1 MVLHVRLSLRKQ
13 IFSSIAEKRF
23 AASTCKLLNIVSATI
38 CQTLAD
44 KESGLLLPR
53 CSDEA
58 ARSASR

>member
-1 MVLHVRLSLRKQ
+1 
-13 IFSSIAEKRF
+13 
-23 AASTCKLLNIVSATI
+23 LNIVSATI